1 METILWDTLKCY
13 RKSTKKVTITCYS
26 HLSEVTR
33 LALVLQRAGGHGHP
47 YGDGVIPPVGV
58 YPLRS
63 SQSPLTCV
71 EHKDGSWKSR
81 LYSQAF
87 LTSMTSVPVSQ
98 WKPLCGH

>member
-1 METILWDTLKCY
+1 METIHWDTLKCY

-26 HLSEVTR
+26 RLSEVTES
-33 LALVLQRAGGHGHP
+33 AGGHGHP
-47 YGDGVIPPVGV
+47 YGGGIIPPVGV

-63 SQSPLTCV
+63 SQSLLPCV

-98 WKPLCGH
+98 WKLLCGH